1 MLHNI
6 DNGFLTLIQTNLLS
20 PIVLAF
26 LLGIAAV
33 YLRSDLKF
41 PEPIYNFLSIYLLL
55 AIGLKGG
62 VTLSKEP
69 LFTLAPLLFSAFMLS
84 LFLPFFTF
92 FCARLL
98 RYTTTDSAAFA
109 AHYGS
114 VSVITF
120 IACQVFVESSGYQ
133 TDKSMTA
140 VLAIMEIPAI
150 IIALILARTKHAH
163 PFHQDIKKILTSKS
177 ILLLIGGIIMG
188 YLSGED
194 GFQRISPLFVT
205 PFQGMLVLFLLEM
218 GLVTGHRL
226 LETRHFPK
234 SLFVIGFCIP
244 ILHGILGICLGKFMG
259 LSIGNTTVFACLA
272 ASASYIAAPAAVRI
286 ALPNANP
293 GYYLTASLAI
303 TFPFNLSFGIP
314 LYHMMTVWFFK

>member
-1 MLHNI
+1 M
-6 DNGFLTLIQTNLLS
+6 
-20 PIVLAF
+20 VLAF
-26 LLGIAAV
+26 FLGIAAV

-69 LFTLAPLLFSAFMLS
+69 LLTLAPLLLVAFILS
-84 LFLPFFTF
+84 LFLPFLTF

-98 RYTTTDSAAFA
+98 RYDTTDAAAFA

-120 IACQVFVESSGYQ
+120 IACQVFVESSGYH

-150 IIALILARTKHAH
+150 IIALVLARAKHTH
-163 PFHQDIKKILTSKS
+163 PLHQDIKKILTSKS
-177 ILLLIGGIIMG
+177 VLLLIGGIIMG
-188 YLSGED
+188 YLSGDE

-226 LETRHFPK
+226 LETRTFPK
-234 SLFVIGFCIP
+234 SLFIIGFGMP
-244 ILHGILGICLGKFMG
+244 LLNGTLGIFLGKIIG
-259 LSIGNTTVFACLA
+259 LSVGNTTLFACLA
-272 ASASYIAAPAAVRI
+272 ASASYIAAPAAVRL

-293 GYYLTASLAI
+293 GYYLTASLAL

-314 LYHMMTVWFFK
+314 FYHIMTVWFLK